1 MKISR
6 KRKKGADIPTASTA
20 DIAFLLII
28 FFMATTKFDVKEGLF
43 MVLPPAAKKDT
54 VTIKLTEDKML
65 KIFITGNGEI
75 MLNDENVGVF
85 NQTLIDERIK
95 QALKLNSKM
104 IFSVKT
110 DREAKYNEMIRILD
124 RLKASGAEMISL
136 STN

>member
-28 FFMATTKFDVKEGLF
+28 FFMATTKFDV
-43 MVLPPAAKKDT
+43 
-54 VTIKLTEDKML
+54 TEDKML

>member
-1 MKISR
+1 MNISR
-6 KRKKGADIPTASTA
+6 KRKKGTTIPTASTA

-28 FFMATTKFDVKEGLF
+28 FFMATTKFDVKEGIS
-43 MVLPPAAKKDT
+43 MVLPPAAKEDT
-54 VTIKLTEDKML
+54 IVKKLTKDQQL

-75 MLNDENVGVF
+75 MLNDENVGPY
-85 NQTLIDERIK
+85 NQALIDERIN
-95 QALKLNSKM
+95 QALKVNSKM

-124 RLKASGAEMISL
+124 RLKASGAELISL

>member
-43 MVLPPAAKKDT
+43 MVLPPAAKENT
-54 VTIKLTEDKML
+54 VKLKLSVDKML